1 MAAQA
6 VNATDGGHKS
16 AGKENT
22 MYSDI
27 LRELRGT
34 KSQEK
39 VAHDLNISASAYQ
52 KYELGERL
60 KDYFGILPADA
71 TIGKDPDERD

>member
-1 MAAQA
+1 ML
-6 VNATDGGHKS
+6 KS
-16 AGKENT
+16 LCGIGNIKYRRNQKETEKIEVTKRGVVIFT
-22 MYSDI
+22 MVP
-27 LRELRGT
+27 
-34 KSQEK
+34 K
-39 VAHDLNISASAYQ
+39 